1 MQSNLLSIGIILIFL
16 GFLLVVIGALSGSK
30 TGESKI
36 AIVGL
41 LGPIPFGF
49 GNDKRLFVI
58 TLAIAVAL
66 MIVWFILAKRF

>member
-1 MQSNLLSIGIILIFL
+1 MQNNLLSIGIILIFL
-16 GFLLVVIGALSGSK
+16 GFLLVFISASK
-30 TGESKI
+30 TESKV
-36 AIVGL
+36 AVVGL

-66 MIVWFILAKRF
+66 MVFWFLAKRF